1 MQIKEITNKAELEL
15 ATERL
20 ITLSRE
26 YPEASKAHK
35 TEFKKLSKLVEDYED
50 KHYPFPIPIPEQT
63 RVEQEPCNTR
73 FESLTTIKILKR
85 AGRQSLT
92 LPEALWFKGTF
103 VHISKQG
110 DSLILTPESG
120 NPNKRT
126 QKTKRQ
132 ASLAPA

>member
-26 YPEASKAHK
+26 YPEASRARKN
-35 TEFKKLSKLVEDYED
+35 EFKKLSKLVEDYED
-50 KHYPFPIPIPEQT
+50 RHYPFPIPASERARMEQDI
-63 RVEQEPCNTR
+63 QS
-73 FESLTTIKILKR
+73 FMTIKILKR

-92 LPEALWFKGTF
+92 LPEALWFKSTS

-120 NPNKRT
+120 NSNKRT

-132 ASLAPA
+132 ASLAPV